1 MTLSKIGTYF
11 RTPKGMLV
19 IALLALIGIAYP
31 VDGQQALPRLGLAT
45 LSAVIVD
52 LLFMYR
58 GGKMELP
65 DSPLLTGLIVAMV
78 LGPAVP
84 LGVPILASAFAV
96 TSKRIIRGKRG
107 HIFNP
112 AAIGLLITGLLFSSE
127 QSWWGGLGD
136 LPPVLIV
143 AVLALGVV
151 IANRVNKMPSVLA
164 FLGTYVGLLTVATM
178 AGNPLSFADG
188 FREPMTGAA
197 LYFAFFMLSDPP
209 TTPARASDQAWFAS
223 VVAGVSVACLALNW
237 GGVYYLLVGLLAGN
251 ALEAARR
258 AIVSRRKT
266 APAASQRLHASP
278 I

>member
-65 DSPLLTGLIVAMV
+65 DSALLTGLIVAMV

-127 QSWWGGLGD
+127 QSWGGGLGD
-136 LPPVLIV
+136 LPAVLIV
-143 AVLALGVV
+143 AVLAAGAV
-151 IANRVNKMPSVLA
+151 IANRVNKMPSDVSTAKMSSPGPMLRRSA
-164 FLGTYVGLLTVATM
+164 MSLGRVALTEPPALRSRTC
-178 AGNPLSFADG
+178 LSTRG
-188 FREPMTGAA
+188 P
-197 LYFAFFMLSDPP
+197 
-209 TTPARASDQAWFAS
+209 
-223 VVAGVSVACLALNW
+223 
-237 GGVYYLLVGLLAGN
+237 
-251 ALEAARR
+251 
-258 AIVSRRKT
+258 
-266 APAASQRLHASP
+266 
-278 I
+278 